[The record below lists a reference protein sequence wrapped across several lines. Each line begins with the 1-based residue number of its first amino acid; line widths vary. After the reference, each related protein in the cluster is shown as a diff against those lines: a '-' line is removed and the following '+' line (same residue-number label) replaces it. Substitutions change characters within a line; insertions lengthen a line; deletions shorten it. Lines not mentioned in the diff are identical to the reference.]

1 MFRTQVGHQTTI
13 GKKTCV
19 DKSKSR
25 FSLVIFASI
34 GSSGFEF
41 TSLLHTYYS
50 VEIAKMKIQG
60 LQGCTFIDK
69 VNGGERN
76 EEKEFLQ
83 ISSNVDRYVR
93 VSNSEMNRALF
104 PQHSSCLQ
112 CLQRNTRRTF
122 LVHWQ
127 SQHQNRQR
135 EFPWHRY
142 NNHFHYFHFIT
153 FRLPPLTNIFA
164 FLVVW
169 NPWIEKA
176 KTMSDFGDDE
186 VKTTCLTCFYV
197 LKFYLKIFRTFS
209 RLEWRCFLASSDK
222 DHYYLSLFS
231 TKTWCVL
238 SLVMSQLH
246 SHYNQMKHSR
256 PSRYWPVAVRQ
267 HFLQI

>member
-135 EFPWHRY
+135 EFP
-142 NNHFHYFHFIT
+142 
-153 FRLPPLTNIFA
+153 
-164 FLVVW
+164 
-169 NPWIEKA
+169 
-176 KTMSDFGDDE
+176 
-186 VKTTCLTCFYV
+186 
-197 LKFYLKIFRTFS
+197 
-209 RLEWRCFLASSDK
+209 
-222 DHYYLSLFS
+222 
-231 TKTWCVL
+231 
-238 SLVMSQLH
+238 
-246 SHYNQMKHSR
+246 
-256 PSRYWPVAVRQ
+256 
-267 HFLQI
+267 